1 MIDLSSLLLNLSGL
15 DESAK
20 KAEGW
25 RWYQQLYLS
34 DPEKPHIGILPLH
47 DAEKVIFHDRTFD
60 HAFYKSSNYRLYPK
74 RKDAIDATRL
84 ARVRWIGPLIAGE
97 VADSSCYEVVALNG
111 RPGVPN
117 RVYIAHQ
124 FSYLVFLEPRANSVA
139 VQWRFSSAFPSSPE
153 YIRTRVNIGTWLWSS
168 PK

>member
-34 DPEKPHIGILPLH
+34 DPEKPHIGTLPLH
-47 DAEKVIFHDRTFD
+47 DAEKAIFHDRTFD

-74 RKDAIDATRL
+74 RKDVIDATRL

-97 VADSSCYEVVALNG
+97 VANSSCYEVVALSG

-117 RVYIAHQ
+117 RVYIAVIW
-124 FSYLVFLEPRANSVA
+124 FSLNHAPIQLLFSGASVVPFQA
-139 VQWRFSSAFPSSPE
+139 HRNTFVLA
-153 YIRTRVNIGTWLWSS
+153 
-168 PK
+168 